1 VATTEPPSQV
11 NVPVSSEESVDGTPD
26 LSQEAQQR
34 RLADA
39 IRIDQQQLVPQQAP
53 VRSGDRMTDAPT
65 QPRPNE
71 AAAREYVTDVYNKQ
85 NDVNERNPVVTGG
98 KMLWNT
104 ISNDLPA
111 ALYGTLASGA
121 FMGDDTRGIYLTD
134 ESRKAARELRQAND
148 QLRQEGRKFAAKESL
163 AYQEASAKFTDDL
176 VKSISQVKD
185 PLDGLNYVFGVLG
198 QTTAQI
204 PLSVGTGGASSVMQ
218 GVGPTYLGGVKK
230 IAQEKGITI
239 DEVMDKGLDEPLF
252 SLIYGTI
259 SGSLER
265 FGAGKVMNAF
275 SKEALKQSMRSRAK
289 EIAVSGGLVEPLTEY
304 AQTALEQLG
313 EEQTAGKGFTESVK
327 DVATDPDKSKARI
340 ESFVAGLVG
349 GIGLGAIGSA
359 IPKKNDNNQS
369 TTSPTISEPTD
380 ADVQTEQP
388 NIQPA
393 GQVPLVPTEQPI
405 SEQEQPATPQTRE
418 DQVSRIES
426 PAPSVSPETP
436 VSIEEDQGPDIPVD
450 QKSGEIVPRVAPASM
465 PTTDPDLDGIKNTLI
480 QGNKLDVDEKGNVT
494 AMQNSGAPSQ
504 LFNDLEQIT
513 GDQGQALNQYL
524 RIKDD
529 QGEFKKKFGD
539 WENSIMKDF
548 GRSGG
553 SYTVKKGVPP
563 KADKT
568 RFAWVAQDKNGNPVV
583 RFNEDKLKREQDFG
597 TVKTDYQSQVVSKES
612 GTPAQKKQY
621 QDLYNNTIN
630 KLRDLKLHLIHQAL
644 IRKQKGNVTIEDNI
658 RSIQEIQRLN
668 DIPLAKDYYGEPMIF
683 MHGGD
688 KNISR
693 FKKPGE
699 KGYVANDI
707 MTGSAGIYFTRSPK
721 GVKYYS
727 GFSEKPA
734 KGKDIYYTFL
744 KTKNPYYMTDPK
756 AQADYPIGSSE
767 TISKRDV
774 DALRAKGYDS
784 IIWDKEGTPKKEVVV
799 FDPDQIE
806 IIGSFNQGLQNTQN
820 REGEV
825 AETPNPQASEERR
838 QDQGNEG
845 RQELLSPAEEQQP
858 SVETTP
864 SAEEPA
870 PQPTEFGY
878 QPGDIAAGTD
888 VQFYWPGFGRDI
900 TGKVVGYKNG
910 RIKMKG
916 KDGIIYTKDPK
927 DVKPVNQDVKA
938 AKPKSDE
945 NIVGYN
951 SRRKKPIGIVSN
963 GKTGP
968 DFFGFHIDMP
978 SVVSTF
984 KKLFTSKGFLPQ
996 EVFNRWIKTKGE
1008 IGKYESQI
1016 RFTLGDIKKA
1026 IKEEYGGKKPTDDQI
1041 TDLNLALSGKQPMNP
1056 IPPKTLSL
1064 IDDMRAQ
1071 IDNLS
1076 HRFIDEGIISGDL
1089 VATFTKNLGTY
1100 LTRSH
1105 RKFDD
1110 SFWAEFVPDEV
1121 KNKAEALIRREFPN
1135 YSTEEIQGLI
1145 NEIMYSPNA
1154 PGALLKGSKLGSK
1167 DLSILKKRSDIAPEI
1182 RALMGEYGDPLLN
1195 YARTITK
1202 MANLVAKH
1210 HFLEDVRSQGMN
1222 NFLFEKPIGNY
1233 FVKIAAEGS
1242 KTMAPL
1248 NGLYTTKEIAQAFEE
1263 FNAME
1268 PMPGWIKAY
1277 MKVNA
1282 YIKAGKTVF
1291 SVMTHARNIFG
1302 NFGFVVMNAH
1312 YRADKAG
1319 KAIQTAFANVYS
1331 NADWKKIREKFK
1343 EYIELGVI
1351 QDSGAAGELRN
1362 YLEDIKKGED
1372 FFEKINDNKIK
1383 KIRNAVL
1390 DTTQNMYQFE
1400 DDLFKIYAYEN
1411 EYARYKKAFP
1421 DMDDQ
1426 QVKDKAAE
1434 IVRNTYPTYSMVP
1447 KIVKAFRANPLV
1459 GTFVSFPA
1467 EVLRT
1472 TYNTIALAKEEMANP
1487 STRSIGAQR
1496 TAGIMAAALLPTAA
1510 SYATMALLGLDGQD
1524 DEDLR
1529 KFVAPW
1535 QKNSEYLY
1543 MGVDGDK
1550 YRIIDMG
1557 YSDPHSYLKRPVYD
1571 LLKGS
1576 DLERSVIESVSSLA
1590 EPFLTEEL
1598 LAERLIDW
1606 ARNQKKTGDHVY
1618 NPDSPLGDK
1627 AADTWHH
1634 MQVAIE
1640 PGTVASLRRILKAAE
1655 GDTDKYGNKYE
1666 LTNELV
1672 GLVSGQKQEVKD
1684 VSQALLFRAYEL
1696 KDRADLTEKEL
1707 SRVRYNKTTTP
1718 EDLADAQRKHD
1729 AAMEVIAQDALDI
1742 YHAAIRLGVD
1752 PKEAKKT
1759 MYRTKSAVIVK
1770 KIKQ

>member
-11 NVPVSSEESVDGTPD
+11 NVPVSSEESVAGIPD

-121 FMGDDTRGIYLTD
+121 FMGDDTRGIYLTE
-134 ESRKAARELRQAND
+134 ESRKAAGELRKETD
-148 QLRQEGRKFAAKESL
+148 KLRQEGQKFAAKEGL

-185 PLDGLNYVFGVLG
+185 PLDGLNYVFGVIG

-204 PLSVGTGGASSVMQ
+204 PMSVGTGGASSIMQ
-218 GVGPTYLGGVKK
+218 EVGPIYLGGVQK
-230 IAQEKGITI
+230 IAQEKRLTI
-239 DEVMDKGLDEPLF
+239 DQVMDQNLDEPLF
-252 SLIYGTI
+252 AATYGTI
-259 SGSLER
+259 AGLLDR
-265 FGAGKVMNAF
+265 FGAGKVMGSF
-275 SKEALKQSMRSRAK
+275 GKEALKKSIRARAK
-289 EIAVSGGLVEPLTEY
+289 EVAISGGLVEPLTEY

-313 EEQTAGKGFTESVK
+313 EEQTAGRGFTESVK
-327 DVATDPDKSKARI
+327 DVMSDPAKSKERVEAL
-340 ESFVAGLVG
+340 VAGLVG
-349 GIGLGAIGSA
+349 GVGLGAIGSA
-359 IPKKNDNNQS
+359 IPKTNDN
-369 TTSPTISEPTD
+369 TSATAQRPPAGD
-380 ADVQTEQP
+380 ADVQRDGESTVLSTTTDASTAP
-388 NIQPA
+388 IQP
-393 GQVPLVPTEQPI
+393 EQPI
-405 SEQEQPATPQTRE
+405 VNQEQQTQDAVQQDTEAIPAQ
-418 DQVSRIES
+418 
-426 PAPSVSPETP
+426 
-436 VSIEEDQGPDIPVD
+436 
-450 QKSGEIVPRVAPASM
+450 AS
-465 PTTDPDLDGIKNTLI
+465 
-480 QGNKLDVDEKGNVT
+480 
-494 AMQNSGAPSQ
+494 
-504 LFNDLEQIT
+504 
-513 GDQGQALNQYL
+513 
-524 RIKDD
+524 
-529 QGEFKKKFGD
+529 
-539 WENSIMKDF
+539 
-548 GRSGG
+548 
-553 SYTVKKGVPP
+553 
-563 KADKT
+563 
-568 RFAWVAQDKNGNPVV
+568 VAQEVPFV
-583 RFNEDKLKREQDFG
+583 ED
-597 TVKTDYQSQVVSKES
+597 
-612 GTPAQKKQY
+612 
-621 QDLYNNTIN
+621 
-630 KLRDLKLHLIHQAL
+630 
-644 IRKQKGNVTIEDNI
+644 
-658 RSIQEIQRLN
+658 
-668 DIPLAKDYYGEPMIF
+668 
-683 MHGGD
+683 
-688 KNISR
+688 
-693 FKKPGE
+693 
-699 KGYVANDI
+699 
-707 MTGSAGIYFTRSPK
+707 
-721 GVKYYS
+721 
-727 GFSEKPA
+727 
-734 KGKDIYYTFL
+734 
-744 KTKNPYYMTDPK
+744 
-756 AQADYPIGSSE
+756 
-767 TISKRDV
+767 
-774 DALRAKGYDS
+774 
-784 IIWDKEGTPKKEVVV
+784 
-799 FDPDQIE
+799 
-806 IIGSFNQGLQNTQN
+806 QGLQNTQN

-845 RQELLSPAEEQQP
+845 QQELLSPAEEQQP

-870 PQPTEFGY
+870 PQQTEFGY
-878 QPGDIAAGTD
+878 QPGDIAAGTE

-927 DVKPVNQDVKA
+927 DVKQLTPEVKSA
-938 AKPKSDE
+938 RPRSDE
-945 NIVGYN
+945 KIVAYN
-951 SRRKKPIGIVSN
+951 SKKKKPIGIVSN

-968 DFFGFHIDMP
+968 DFFGFQIDLP
-978 SVVSTF
+978 KVTAAA

-1064 IDDMRAQ
+1064 IEDMRAQ
-1071 IDNLS
+1071 VDNIS
-1076 HRFIDEGIISGDL
+1076 HRFIDEGVIAGDL
-1089 VATFTKNLGTY
+1089 SATFTKNLGTY
-1100 LTRSH
+1100 LTRSY

-1110 SFWAEFVPDEV
+1110 PFWSEFVPDEV
-1121 KNKAEALIRREFPN
+1121 RNKAEGFIRDSSKFDAQKYFARAEKVRQALGKKDARIQEIKDRITKIKDTFTGDKSGYLSPEKARELMEERDETLSRIGDRISALEKQLSEYPERADYLEGEALGMLDNAEYYNFLEA
-1135 YSTEEIQGLI
+1135 TEDAELEAQDLLSQATKLRDKVDKIPGLIEKLRSKAKEIKSSFTGDHSGKLTLDQARDLIDDMQKKVSYLQKKIEKIETRDYQGEIDTLTKIGQEKYNITNDEIQGLI
-1145 NEIMYSPNA
+1145 DYLLYSPEA

-1167 DLSILKKRSDIAPEI
+1167 DLSVLKKRDEIAPEI
-1182 RALMGEYGDPLLN
+1182 RALYGEYSDPLLN

-1210 HFLEDVRSQGMN
+1210 HFLQDVRSEGMN
-1222 NFLFEKPIGNY
+1222 NFLFEKPVGK
-1233 FVKIAAEGS
+1233 FSAKIAAEGS

-1291 SVMTHARNIFG
+1291 SIMTHARNIFG

-1343 EYIELGVI
+1343 EYIELGVV

-1571 LLKGS
+1571 LLKGG

-1618 NPDSPLGDK
+1618 NPDAPLGDK

-1634 MQVAIE
+1634 MQVAVE

-1707 SRVRYNKTTTP
+1707 SRVRYNKTATP

-1729 AAMEVIAQDALDI
+1729 AAMDVISQDALDI
-1742 YHAAIRLGVD
+1742 YYAAIRLGVD

-1759 MYRTKSAVIVK
+1759 LYRTKSAVIVK